1 MLSNIRIV
9 LVETSHPG
17 NIGAAARAMKN
28 MTMDQLYLVSPKIF
42 PSADATAR
50 AAGADHIL
58 GSAKICQDLSEAVA
72 DCHLVVG
79 TSARPRTLNWPLYS
93 PRSLATELST
103 KTDIKTA
110 IVFGRENSGLS
121 NEELNQ
127 CQYLLQIPCNDSFS
141 SLNIA
146 AAVQVMVYEL
156 FIISQKDSPPSKIKS
171 KNDWLPATS
180 VQLEQFFEH
189 LQQTLLEINFL
200 QPGQSKSMMQRLRRL
215 FHKSQLDSKEV
226 DIMRG
231 ILSAAGNKKQRQS
244 TDQDY
249 NKTHDKS
256 FQRRHSVRIRTR
268 PGGAIGTRSH
278 YRLPRCTCY
287 CCSPCQ
293 SLSVVFWF
301 QVVGQNEFTYCS
313 LVYGD

>member
-58 GSAKICQDLSEAVA
+58 GSAKICQSLSEAVT

-93 PRSLATELST
+93 PRSLAAELNT

-127 CQYLLQIPCNDSFS
+127 CHYLLQIPCNDSFS

-146 AAVQVMVYEL
+146 AAVQIMVYEL
-156 FIISQKDSPPSKIKS
+156 FVISQKDSPPSKIKS

-180 VQLEQFFEH
+180 TQLEQFFEH
-189 LQQTLLEINFL
+189 LQQTLLDINFL

-231 ILSAAGNKKQRQS
+231 ILSAAGNKKNRHS
-244 TDQDY
+244 ADQD
-249 NKTHDKS
+249 
-256 FQRRHSVRIRTR
+256 
-268 PGGAIGTRSH
+268 
-278 YRLPRCTCY
+278 
-287 CCSPCQ
+287 
-293 SLSVVFWF
+293 
-301 QVVGQNEFTYCS
+301 
-313 LVYGD
+313 

>member
-17 NIGAAARAMKN
+17 NIGAVARAMKN

-58 GSAKICQDLSEAVA
+58 GSAKICQSLSEAVA

-79 TSARPRTLNWPLYS
+79 TSARLRTLNWPLYS
-93 PRSLATELST
+93 PRSLATELSH
-103 KTDIKTA
+103 KTDIQTA

-127 CQYLLQIPCNDSFS
+127 CHYLLQIPCNDSFS

-156 FIISQKDSPPSKIKS
+156 FVIAQQDPAPVKINA
-171 KNDWLPATS
+171 KNDWRPATS
-180 VQLEQFFEH
+180 EQLERFFEH
-189 LQQTLLEINFL
+189 LQQTLLDINFL
-200 QPGQSKSMMQRLRRL
+200 QPGQSTSMMQRLRRL

-231 ILSAAGNKKQRQS
+231 ILSAAG
-244 TDQDY
+244 
-249 NKTHDKS
+249 THKN
-256 FQRRHSVRIRTR
+256 RRPSN
-268 PGGAIGTRSH
+268 S
-278 YRLPRCTCY
+278 
-287 CCSPCQ
+287 
-293 SLSVVFWF
+293 
-301 QVVGQNEFTYCS
+301 N
-313 LVYGD
+313 